1 MDPIVTIADLASRT
15 GAVVTLT
22 ASPWVGDRTLVQ
34 WIVSVAV
41 AGTVCMGSS
50 TLLED
55 AVAECCAVADRARAA
70 VAAYPTGQEG

>member
-1 MDPIVTIADLASRT
+1 MDPIVTIAELASRT

-41 AGTVCMGSS
+41 AGTVCLGSS
-50 TLLED
+50 TSIET
-55 AVAECCAVADRARAA
+55 AFAECSAQVDRALG
-70 VAAYPTGQEG
+70 VIEYPQSKEG

>member
-1 MDPIVTIADLASRT
+1 MDPIVTIAELASRT

-41 AGTVCMGSS
+41 AGTVCLGSS
-50 TLLED
+50 TSIED
-55 AVAECCAVADRARAA
+55 SVAECRAA
-70 VAAYPTGQEG
+70 VDRALGVTSYPTGQEG